1 MAVEI
6 EKALL
11 LVIALFLR
19 MDLRHHSLRKSN
31 CNLAGRFLKFVG
43 NIWFS
48 TMLLKFSIWHYSFLR
63 VARMHMNVYIDLIRQ
78 VGNELMVILF
88 NH

>member
-31 CNLAGRFLKFVG
+31 YNLAGRFCCCELDLF
-43 NIWFS
+43 IPFS
-48 TMLLKFSIWHYSFLR
+48 SFFIKSLDYLVSKGSKQSWER
-63 VARMHMNVYIDLIRQ
+63 
-78 VGNELMVILF
+78 LMDASKEP
-88 NH
+88 